1 MFKDGLGGIIIK
13 EFCALRAKAYSYLKG
28 DDSKVKKTKGTK
40 KYVIKRG
47 IMFEKYTDCLFKDK
61 IIYFNIVLKKIDLR
75 AIITKSTV
83 KKLIRLH

>member
-1 MFKDGLGGIIIK
+1 MFKDELGGIIIK

-40 KYVIKRG
+40 KCVIKRG

-61 IIYFNIVLKKIDLR
+61 IIYFNIVLKKKDLR